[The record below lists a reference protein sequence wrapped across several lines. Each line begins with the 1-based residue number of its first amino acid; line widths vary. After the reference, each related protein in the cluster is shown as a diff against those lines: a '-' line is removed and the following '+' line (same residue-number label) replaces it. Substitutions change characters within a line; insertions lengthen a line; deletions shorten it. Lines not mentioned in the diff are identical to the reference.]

1 VERQTREVAFVETAK
16 ERASVS
22 EHTGITIESSLHSDG
37 AKGLIRLKAVYG
49 SSTDAVWSAITD
61 PEQLA
66 LWYGRVGGDLRE
78 GGDFSAFIYGSE
90 WEGRGHINTC
100 VPLRELSITESE
112 EDGPVAT
119 VIARLASRGETTTF
133 NVEVS
138 GLPLEVLWA
147 FGAGWHTQLERLG
160 EYLAGS
166 GSKDLSTSWLERCDA
181 LFPSYREKSVVPID

>member
-1 VERQTREVAFVETAK
+1 VQRHTREIAFVETAK

-22 EHTGITIESSLHSDG
+22 EHTGIEIESSLHSDG

-49 SSTDAVWSAITD
+49 SNRDAVWSAITD

-66 LWYGRVGGDLRE
+66 LWYGRVEGDLRE

-90 WEGRGHINTC
+90 WDGRGHIHTC
-100 VPLRELSITESE
+100 LPLRELSITESE
-112 EDGPVAT
+112 EDGPEVT
-119 VIARLASRGETTTF
+119 VIARLAPDGERTTF
-133 NVEVS
+133 DVEVS
-138 GLPLEVLWA
+138 GLPPEMLFA

-166 GSKDLSTSWLERCDA
+166 GPKDLSTSWLERWDELA
-181 LFPSYREKSVVPID
+181 PSYREKLVVPID